1 MIGLSGRARPLGLV
15 AVLGAVLVVGLI
27 VATRPV
33 AVPADAAQVV
43 LARTTTSGPI
53 DPDFGTPTS
62 PGPHS
67 PNGQGCLPRV
77 QKGSGWADVCWE
89 VNRDPSDG
97 SPTQDYYRLRM
108 YGSFEGL
115 KWLVARADLVGRP
128 NGGAYR
134 MWPDYA
140 IEGSCRQVSVHLLP
154 TIGPEPV
161 EEVCGRTVG
170 DLDPSSW
177 SQALT
182 WTCEVCLVPD
192 AATKPL
198 ATYAFVAVDV
208 GTVPA
213 WDIFVDGGS

>member
-1 MIGLSGRARPLGLV
+1 MQGRNRLLGL
-15 AVLGAVLVVGLI
+15 AALLGAVLVVGFIL
-27 VATRPV
+27 ATRP
-33 AVPADAAQVV
+33 PAIPTDAAQVV
-43 LARTTTSGPI
+43 LARTTTTGPI
-53 DPDFGTPTS
+53 DPDGGTPES
-62 PGPHS
+62 PGAHS
-67 PNGQGCLPRV
+67 PNGQACLPRV

-97 SPTQDYYRLRM
+97 SPTQDDYQLGV
-108 YGSFEGL
+108 YGSFQGF
-115 KWLVARADLVGRP
+115 KWLVVRADLVGRP

-154 TIGPEPV
+154 IGSEPM

-177 SQALT
+177 SQSLT
-182 WTCEVCLVPD
+182 WTCEMCLLPD
-192 AATKPL
+192 SATKPL
-198 ATYAFVAVDV
+198 ATYAYIAVDV

-213 WDIFVDGGS
+213 WDIYVDGGS

>member
-1 MIGLSGRARPLGLV
+1 LSGRARPLGLV

-97 SPTQDYYRLRM
+97 SPTQDYYRLRV

-170 DLDPSSW
+170 DLDPS
-177 SQALT
+177 
-182 WTCEVCLVPD
+182 
-192 AATKPL
+192 
-198 ATYAFVAVDV
+198 
-208 GTVPA
+208 
-213 WDIFVDGGS
+213 